1 MLLVDLDELP
11 ALFDRYWFWS
21 ARRRALAQ
29 FRRSDYLT
37 GPGGTTQDLREAV
50 RDRVEQEL
58 GRRPLG
64 AVRLLTHLRY
74 FGYSFNPVSF
84 YYCYAPPQADG
95 AETLEAI
102 VAEITNTPWKE
113 RHAYVL
119 DAAATPPVRSAD
131 GGCAFRFEFDKQFH
145 VSPFMPM
152 RMHYR
157 WQLEAPGPALRI
169 YMQNFPGGDS
179 GGEAVF
185 DASLDLRAATI
196 SPAHLAGAL
205 LTYPFITLRVVLL
218 IHWQAVRLWFKR
230 SPFYTHPDK
239 PRTAQ

>member
-11 ALFDRYWFWS
+11 GLFDRYWFWS

-29 FRRSDYLT
+29 FRRADYLT
-37 GPGGTTQDLREAV
+37 GPGGPTQDLREAV
-50 RDRVEQEL
+50 RDRVERDL

-74 FGYSFNPVSF
+74 FGHGFNPVSF
-84 YYCYAPPQADG
+84 YYCYGTPQPDG
-95 AETLEAI
+95 SETLEAI

-119 DAAATPPVRSAD
+119 DPAAATPVRSVD
-131 GGCAFRFEFDKQFH
+131 GAGAWRFEFDKQFH

-152 RMHYR
+152 QMHYR
-157 WQLEAPGPALRI
+157 WQLETPGAALRI
-169 YMQNFPGGDS
+169 YMQNFPGRDCS
-179 GGEAVF
+179 AALAF
-185 DASLDLRAATI
+185 DACLDLRAE
-196 SPAHLAGAL
+196 SLGSAHLARAL
-205 LTYPFITLRVVLL
+205 ITYPFMTLRVVFL

-230 SPFYTHPDK
+230 SPFYTHPEK